1 MNTLWKF
8 VAFFAGCYYIERALS
23 ISEKKVNAE
32 VEKLRAERAILPDPW
47 DVDQGKEREKEATR
61 IAEEALLAA
70 RDSARALKDIRDSM
84 GHEVTLDPES
94 IIKLRDAILD
104 AVTAPAKAP
113 AAPVTRTDAEVAQ
126 VLTQAVQAAET
137 VAQAIETP
145 ATAPALVPEVV
156 KVES

>member
-70 RDSARALKDIRDSM
+70 RDSARALARIERNM
-84 GHEVTLDPES
+84 ATES
-94 IIKLRDAILD
+94 TISDATIAKLKDAILD

-145 ATAPALVPEVV
+145 APAPVLVPEVI